1 MPRCKEHIQPKPK
14 SKNVKESHKACYEWI
29 WLMHIL
35 AIYVLKSKWNKI
47 KGFSARH
54 KNLLVE
60 ISYVVNYKASFT
72 KSDFLVDT

>member
-1 MPRCKEHIQPKPK
+1 
-14 SKNVKESHKACYEWI
+14 
-29 WLMHIL
+29 MHIL

-47 KGFSARH
+47 KGFSDRH